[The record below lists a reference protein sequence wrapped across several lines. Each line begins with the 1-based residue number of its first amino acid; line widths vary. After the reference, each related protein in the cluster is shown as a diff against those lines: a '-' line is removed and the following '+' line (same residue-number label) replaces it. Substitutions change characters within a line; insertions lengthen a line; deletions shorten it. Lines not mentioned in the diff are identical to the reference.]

1 MRLLDQEAH
10 NLRLDKVK
18 SFHIRDL
25 YFDIGFNTVVRTSRD
40 SVKPTAQV
48 TLASLEKEMA
58 HSR

>member
-1 MRLLDQEAH
+1 MLDQEAH

-40 SVKPTAQV
+40 SVKPTTQV
-48 TLASLEKEMA
+48 ILASLEKEMA

>member
-1 MRLLDQEAH
+1 MLDQEAH

-40 SVKPTAQV
+40 SVKPTTQV
-48 TLASLEKEMA
+48 TLASLEKEMV